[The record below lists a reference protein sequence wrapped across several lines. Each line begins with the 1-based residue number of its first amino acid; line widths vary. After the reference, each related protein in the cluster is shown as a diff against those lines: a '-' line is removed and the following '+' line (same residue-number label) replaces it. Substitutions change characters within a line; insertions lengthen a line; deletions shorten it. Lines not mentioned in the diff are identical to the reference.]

1 MATNNKQQV
10 NIGAWDAMMAKVAG
24 MPEIEQLVAE
34 VDRLRAEVDEGNAA
48 LHEQIQAWMSQKAEV
63 DRLRAREQALQLQ
76 LDAMSSLLLDVQR
89 DCVAARQEANAMRP
103 IVEAVAIGSII
114 ATGSANTR
122 ITGPV
127 LFNTFADMS
136 TLLEQARAFVAA
148 HPATDTAGEAE
159 SEGE

>member
-24 MPEIEQLVAE
+24 MPEIEQLV
-34 VDRLRAEVDEGNAA
+34 
-48 LHEQIQAWMSQKAEV
+48 AEV

>member
-24 MPEIEQLVAE
+24 MPEIEQLV
-34 VDRLRAEVDEGNAA
+34 
-48 LHEQIQAWMSQKAEV
+48 AEV

-103 IVEAVAIGSII
+103 IVAAVAIGSII

>member
-63 DRLRAREQALQLQ
+63 DRLRAREQALA
-76 LDAMSSLLLDVQR
+76 DENA
-89 DCVAARQEANAMRP
+89 AMRP
-103 IVEAVAIGSII
+103 MVEALRDYAGLKRYADPCEWCGAQGQSVGSHTPDCLVTAA
-114 ATGSANTR
+114 ATFLTK
-122 ITGPV
+122 
-127 LFNTFADMS
+127 
-136 TLLEQARAFVAA
+136 